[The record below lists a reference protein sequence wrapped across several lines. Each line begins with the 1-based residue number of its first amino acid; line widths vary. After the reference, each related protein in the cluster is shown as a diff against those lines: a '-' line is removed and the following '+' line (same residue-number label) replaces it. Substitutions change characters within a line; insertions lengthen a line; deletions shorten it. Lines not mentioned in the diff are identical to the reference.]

1 MSFKRKVFIVYIA
14 ILIIYIFFVI
24 KAFISID
31 SYSTVNTNADSIQTI
46 IIDAGHGGDDGGA
59 VANGIVEKDINLSIS
74 KKLYNI
80 FKASGFNVKMTRNS
94 DEMINDYG
102 DSLRER
108 KISDM
113 KKRLGIFNSSENNV
127 VISIHQNKFTQ
138 EQYFGTQIF
147 YSTNNQKSLALA
159 NSVKSNF
166 QALLQPDNEREI
178 KPATRDI
185 YLLYNSKVP
194 SIIVECGFI
203 SNLNEANKLKQDSYQ
218 NEIAFTIYSGFLE
231 YYNSE

>member
-1 MSFKRKVFIVYIA
+1 MSFKRKIFIVYIA

-24 KAFISID
+24 KAFMSID

-147 YSTNNQKSLALA
+147 YSTNNQKSLSLA
-159 NSVKSNF
+159 NSIKSNV
-166 QALLQPDNEREI
+166 QALLQPDNEREV

-203 SNLNEANKLKQDSYQ
+203 SNFNEANKLKQEYYQ

>member
-1 MSFKRKVFIVYIA
+1 
-14 ILIIYIFFVI
+14 
-24 KAFISID
+24 
-31 SYSTVNTNADSIQTI
+31 
-46 IIDAGHGGDDGGA
+46 
-59 VANGIVEKDINLSIS
+59 
-74 KKLYNI
+74 
-80 FKASGFNVKMTRNS
+80 MTRNS

-147 YSTNNQKSLALA
+147 YSTNNQKSLSLA
-159 NSVKSNF
+159 NSVKSNV
-166 QALLQPDNEREI
+166 QALLQPDNEREV

-203 SNLNEANKLKQDSYQ
+203 SNFNEANKLKQESYQ

>member
-1 MSFKRKVFIVYIA
+1 MSFKRKIFIVYIA

-24 KAFISID
+24 KAFMSID

-159 NSVKSNF
+159 NSVKSNV
-166 QALLQPDNEREI
+166 QALLQPDNEREV

-203 SNLNEANKLKQDSYQ
+203 SNFNEANKLKQESYQ

>member
-1 MSFKRKVFIVYIA
+1 MSFKRKIFIVYIV

-24 KAFISID
+24 KAFMSID

-59 VANGIVEKDINLSIS
+59 VANGIVEKDVNLSIS

-147 YSTNNQKSLALA
+147 YSTNNPKSLALA
-159 NSVKSNF
+159 NSVKSNV
-166 QALLQPDNEREI
+166 QALLQPDNEREV

-203 SNLNEANKLKQDSYQ
+203 SNFNEANKLKQESYQ